1 MTTIGELTDDTRIDW
16 DAYVRSAPEGLPTH
30 LSGWRD
36 VLRKTGG
43 YETRYL
49 MARKEGRVVGVLP
62 LFFVRSALVGKS
74 AMTMPGGLCADS
86 NEIAVALIHEG
97 QSIARLAGMR
107 RFVVQDGRQDW
118 PAGLNTR
125 SDHVHWVVDVRV
137 GAEALWSQLQRN
149 LRRQVR
155 LATAN
160 GLVVE
165 IDRSGQALTAFYNV
179 FSRFTH
185 EAGTPVFGRRF
196 LENVIEAFPGGFNI
210 AVVSHEGLPIGAFFQ
225 LEMAQAMVGMWGA
238 TPHAYLDLRPNYLA
252 YWSLLEDAARRGFHA
267 LDMGRSLAGS
277 NASAFKGQWGGACAP
292 VYQQVAAVGAIR
304 SADNGVQRADS
315 HRGTPGG
322 QWVAR
327 WWPRLP
333 LPVASYLGPKLRH
346 HVPFG

>member
-49 MARKEGRVVGVLP
+49 MARQDGRVVGVLP

-86 NEIAVALIHEG
+86 DDIAAALIHEG

-107 RFVVQDGRQDW
+107 RFVVQDGRQEW
-118 PAGLNTR
+118 PAGLMTR
-125 SDHVHWVVDVRV
+125 SDHVHWVVDVRE
-137 GAEALWSQLQRN
+137 GAEALWSHLHRN

-155 LATAN
+155 MATAN

-165 IDRSGQALTAFYNV
+165 IDRSGQALAAFYDV

-185 EAGTPVFGRRF
+185 EAGTPVFSRRF
-196 LENVIEAFPGGFNI
+196 LENVVETFPGGFNI
-210 AVVSHEGLPIGAFFQ
+210 AVVSHEGRPIGAFFQ
-225 LEMAQAMVGMWGA
+225 LEMAQVMVGMWGA
-238 TPHAYLDLRPNYLA
+238 TPHAYLELRPNYLA
-252 YWSLLEDAARRGFHA
+252 YWSLLEDAARRGFHV
-267 LDMGRSLAGS
+267 LDMGRSPRRLQRFGLQGPVGRRLCAGVPT
-277 NASAFKGQWGGACAP
+277 GCYPW
-292 VYQQVAAVGAIR
+292 R
-304 SADNGVQRADS
+304 SQIGR
-315 HRGTPGG
+315 
-322 QWVAR
+322 
-327 WWPRLP
+327 
-333 LPVASYLGPKLRH
+333 
-346 HVPFG
+346 